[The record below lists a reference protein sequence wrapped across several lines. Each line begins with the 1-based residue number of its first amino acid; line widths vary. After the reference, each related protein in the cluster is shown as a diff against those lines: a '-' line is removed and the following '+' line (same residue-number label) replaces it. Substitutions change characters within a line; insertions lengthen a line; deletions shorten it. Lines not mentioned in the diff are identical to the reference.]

1 MMDLEKTLVCMVVL
15 LTLAASQSNG
25 PCPSVASG
33 GAQIELTCLLPS
45 GTEIELDWRA
55 RKYVTL
61 ECDGKGSFACAELP
75 KVSSMSAPPT
85 RAMLKNCVLPIN
97 ESLNCT
103 LQTLGAP
110 AATSLTLR
118 GIAANHLTFEHVYGL
133 VNLSTL
139 TLVGSSFTHLPTA
152 ALAALPALRKLTVR
166 EARLHLT
173 SVSLSG
179 VSGLEYL
186 ELSASDI
193 KELNASVFRGLES
206 LHTLNLWG
214 NELRALQS
222 GTLVGLHALDTLDLS
237 SNPLQSLGD
246 GVLAAAENLRVLRLV
261 DTELSQLDE
270 SALRNLNSLEE
281 LVVLDVRKPL
291 KVGSRSLALPELRL
305 VELERCKLSMLPG
318 DTLSGARS
326 LRSLSLSH
334 NALETLPPELLRDS
348 VELRALNLSHNALK
362 SLTPALFQPLWR
374 LEELNLDD
382 NQLEEFSDDMFET
395 LGVLRSLSARNNR
408 LRVLSP
414 TAFRGARSL
423 QYLDLS
429 HNELTLRSADTIE
442 TPIDGYMDFT
452 DGRSSPM
459 NELLA
464 MQHLDLGHNLIQ
476 EVFYDWRNAML
487 NLKLLNLTNNRFEFL
502 ENPDINFL
510 SQDVIVDFRY
520 NQITTIQVSE
530 RELEARVDD
539 DESNA
544 GSGRLLVDGNPFNCD
559 CFTYSLLRFLNS
571 PSYKHIY
578 PVLTLDAA
586 ICVSPPALANTTVRA
601 APLDKLTCE
610 LPSPKCPD
618 NCNCTLHP
626 AYKAIK
632 LDCIDPPVNIPAP
645 YEFGFGL
652 NRTVLRL
659 QRAPLSLNL
668 SLPVHELILSGLDL
682 KVPPPGPAPP
692 ELKLLDLTNNLLT
705 EVPPASAL
713 GYNLRLARNPI
724 ACDCAH
730 SADLVALHKSAAR
743 VSDYNI
749 TTCAHGGLLQLNS
762 DANLLCAR
770 TKAAWAAGIGG
781 TLALLGVLAT
791 VVAILWLRYQNEIKV
806 YLFARGWC
814 GCLTRSAKE
823 APAKYDAF
831 LSFSHKDEE
840 LVVHKLVPELEKR
853 GYRLCVHYRDWAPG
867 ESIAEHVS
875 RSVLEARRTLV
886 VASPGFLTSEWARAE
901 FRAAHARA
909 LREGR
914 ARVIVI
920 LLGELPT
927 PDANAQEDDLR
938 TYLRTNT
945 YLKWGDPWFWQ
956 KLQYALPHRP
966 LGDNKEAL
974 PVPSRTISADAL
986 RAALAVHLEPKDKL
1000 SSGLQPRL
1008 LPPPAL

>member
-1 MMDLEKTLVCMVVL
+1 MMDLTTSVVCVAVL
-15 LTLAASQSNG
+15 LTLAASQSTG
-25 PCPSVASG
+25 PCPSEASG

-61 ECDGKGSFACAELP
+61 ECDGTGNFTCAELP
-75 KVSSMSAPPT
+75 KVSPKSAPPT
-85 RAMLKNCVLPIN
+85 RAMLKNCVLPVN
-97 ESLNCT
+97 ESLACT

-118 GIAANHLTFEHVYGL
+118 GVAANDITFEHVHGL

-166 EARLHLT
+166 EARLNLT
-173 SVSLSG
+173 SDSLLG

-214 NELRALQS
+214 NELRALQT
-222 GTLVGLHALDTLDLS
+222 GTLEGLDALDTLDLS
-237 SNPLQSLGD
+237 SNPLHSLGD

-261 DTELSQLDE
+261 DTELLLDE
-270 SALRNLNSLEE
+270 PALHNLNSLEE

-291 KVGSRSLALPELRL
+291 KVGSRSLALPKLRL
-305 VELERCKLSMLPG
+305 VELERCKLSILPG

-334 NALETLPPELLRDS
+334 NALETLPSELLRDT

-382 NQLEEFSDDMFET
+382 NQLEEFSDAMFEN

-414 TAFRGARSL
+414 NAFRGARSL
-423 QYLDLS
+423 QYLDLA

-442 TPIDGYMDFT
+442 TPIDGYMDFGE
-452 DGRSSPM
+452 GRSSPM
-459 NELLA
+459 YELIA

-476 EVFYDWRNAML
+476 EVFYDWRNSML
-487 NLKLLNLTNNRFEFL
+487 NLKLLNLTNNRIEFL

-520 NQITTIQVSE
+520 NQIATIQILQ

-539 DESNA
+539 DERNT

-559 CFTYSLLRFLNS
+559 CFTYSLLRFINS
-571 PSYKHIY
+571 PSYKHIF

-586 ICVSPPALANTTVRA
+586 ICASPPALANITVRA
-601 APLDKLTCE
+601 APLDQLTCE

-626 AYKAIK
+626 AHRAIK
-632 LDCIDPPVNIPAP
+632 LDCVDPPINVPA

-659 QRAPLSLNL
+659 QRVPVSLNL

-705 EVPPASAL
+705 EVPPAL
-713 GYNLRLARNPI
+713 GFKLRLARNPI

-730 SADLVALHKSAAR
+730 SADLVALHKSADR
-743 VSDYNI
+743 VIDYNI

-920 LLGELPT
+920 LLGELPA

-974 PVPSRTISADAL
+974 PPASRTISADAI

>member
-1 MMDLEKTLVCMVVL
+1 MMDLKKSLVCVAVL
-15 LTLAASQSNG
+15 LTLATSQSDG
-25 PCPSVASG
+25 PCPSEASG
-33 GAQIELTCLLPS
+33 GTQIELACFLPS

-75 KVSSMSAPPT
+75 KVSPKSAPPT
-85 RAMLKNCVLPIN
+85 RAMLKNCDLPVN
-97 ESLNCT
+97 ESLACT

-110 AATSLTLR
+110 IATSLTLR
-118 GIAANHLTFEHVYGL
+118 GIAAKHLTLDHVHGL

-139 TLVGSSFTHLPTA
+139 TLVGSSVTHLPTA
-152 ALAALPALRKLTVR
+152 ALSALPALRRLTVR
-166 EARLHLT
+166 EASLHLT
-173 SVSLSG
+173 SDSLLG

-193 KELNASVFRGLES
+193 KQLNASFFRGQES
-206 LHTLNLWG
+206 LHTLSLWG

-222 GTLVGLHALDTLDLS
+222 GIFEGLDELDTLDLS

-246 GVLAAAENLRVLRLV
+246 GVLEAAKNLRVLRLV

-270 SALRNLNSLEE
+270 PSLHNLNSLEE
-281 LVVLDVRKPL
+281 LMILDGRKPL
-291 KVGSRSLALPELRL
+291 KIGSRSLALPKLRL
-305 VELERCKLSMLPG
+305 IELERCKISVLPG
-318 DTLSGARS
+318 DALSGARS
-326 LRSLSLSH
+326 LRTLSLSH
-334 NALETLPPELLRDS
+334 NALESLPSELLRDS
-348 VELRALNLSHNALK
+348 TELRALNLSHNALK
-362 SLTPALFQPLWR
+362 SLTPALFQPLWH
-374 LEELNLDD
+374 LEELNLDN

-408 LRVLSP
+408 LRTLSP

-459 NELLA
+459 AELIA
-464 MQHLDLGHNLIQ
+464 MQYLDLGHNQIQ
-476 EVFYDWRNAML
+476 DVFYDWRNVML
-487 NLKLLNLTNNRFEFL
+487 NLKLLNLTNNRIEFL

-510 SQDVIVDFRY
+510 SIDAIVDFRY

-530 RELEARVDD
+530 RELEARADD
-539 DESNA
+539 GESYA

-559 CFTYSLLRFLNS
+559 CFTFSLLRFLNS
-571 PSYKHIY
+571 PSYEHIF
-578 PVLTLDAA
+578 PVLTIDDA
-586 ICVSPPALANTTVRA
+586 ICASPPALANITVRA
-601 APLDKLTCE
+601 VPLAKLTCE
-610 LPSPKCPD
+610 LPPPKCPD

-626 AYKAIK
+626 AEQAIK
-632 LDCIDPPVNIPAP
+632 IDCMEPPLNVPAP

-659 QRAPLSLNL
+659 QNAPPSLNI
-668 SLPVHELILSGLDL
+668 SLPVHELVLSGLNL
-682 KVPPPGPAPP
+682 KAPPPGPAPP

-705 EVPPASAL
+705 EVPPAS
-713 GYNLRLARNPI
+713 GYKLRLARNPI

-730 SADLVALHKSAAR
+730 SDDLVALHKSTDR
-743 VSDYNI
+743 VWDYNI

-791 VVAILWLRYQNEIKV
+791 VLAVLWLRYQNEIKV

-814 GCLTRSAKE
+814 GCLTRSGKE

-840 LVVHKLVPELEKR
+840 TVVHKLIPELERR

-886 VASPGFLTSEWARAE
+886 VASPGFLSSEWARAE

-920 LLGELPT
+920 LLGELPA
-927 PDANAQEDDLR
+927 PDPNAQEDDLR

-966 LGDNKEAL
+966 LGDLKEVL
-974 PVPSRTISADAL
+974 PLPPGTISADAL
-986 RAALAVHLEPKDKL
+986 RAALAVHIEPKDKL
-1000 SSGLQPRL
+1000 SNGFQPRL

>member
-1 MMDLEKTLVCMVVL
+1 MMDLKTSVVYVAVL
-15 LTLAASQSNG
+15 LTLTASQSTG
-25 PCPSVASG
+25 PCPPEASD

-61 ECDGKGSFACAELP
+61 ECDSKGSFACAELP
-75 KVSSMSAPPT
+75 KVSPKSAPPT
-85 RAMLKNCVLPIN
+85 RAMLKNCVLPVN
-97 ESLNCT
+97 ESLACT

-118 GIAANHLTFEHVYGL
+118 GVSANDLTFEHVHGL

-152 ALAALPALRKLTVR
+152 ALAALPTLRKLTVR

-173 SVSLSG
+173 SDSLLG

-193 KELNASVFRGLES
+193 KELNASVFRELES

-214 NELRALQS
+214 NELRALQT
-222 GTLVGLHALDTLDLS
+222 GTLEGLNALDTLDLS
-237 SNPLQSLGD
+237 SNPLHSLGD
-246 GVLAAAENLRVLRLV
+246 GVLAAAKNLRVLRLV
-261 DTELSQLDE
+261 DTELYQLDE
-270 SALRNLNSLEE
+270 PALHNLNSLEE

-291 KVGSRSLALPELRL
+291 KVGSRSLALPKLRL
-305 VELERCKLSMLPG
+305 VELERCKLSILTG

-334 NALETLPPELLRDS
+334 NALETLPSELLSDS

-362 SLTPALFQPLWR
+362 SLMPALFQPLWR

-382 NQLEEFSDDMFET
+382 NQIEEFSDAMFEN

-423 QYLDLS
+423 QYLDLA

-442 TPIDGYMDFT
+442 TPIDGYMDFGE
-452 DGRSSPM
+452 GRSSPM
-459 NELLA
+459 YELIA
-464 MQHLDLGHNLIQ
+464 MQHLDLGHNLIN
-476 EVFYDWRNAML
+476 EVFYDWRNSML
-487 NLKLLNLTNNRFEFL
+487 NLKLLNLTNNRIEFL

-510 SQDVIVDFRY
+510 SQDVTVDFRY
-520 NQITTIQVSE
+520 NQIATIQVLQ
-530 RELEARVDD
+530 RELEARVND
-539 DESNA
+539 DERNT
-544 GSGRLLVDGNPFNCD
+544 GRGRLLVDGNPFNCD
-559 CFTYSLLRFLNS
+559 CFTYSLLQFINS
-571 PSYKHIY
+571 PSYEHIF
-578 PVLTLDAA
+578 PMLTLDAA
-586 ICVSPPALANTTVRA
+586 ICASPPALANTTARA

-618 NCNCTLHP
+618 NCNCTLNP
-626 AYKAIK
+626 AHRAIN
-632 LDCIDPPVNIPAP
+632 LDCIDPPINVPAP

-659 QRAPLSLNL
+659 QRAPVSLNL

-705 EVPPASAL
+705 EVPPAL
-713 GYNLRLARNPI
+713 GFKLRLARNPI

-730 SADLVALHKSAAR
+730 SADLVALHKSADS

-840 LVVHKLVPELEKR
+840 FVVHKLVPELERR

-920 LLGELPT
+920 LLGELPA

-945 YLKWGDPWFWQ
+945 YLKWDDPWFWQ

-966 LGDNKEAL
+966 LGDSKEAL
-974 PVPSRTISADAL
+974 PPASRTISADAL
-986 RAALAVHLEPKDKL
+986 RAALAVHLEHKDKL
-1000 SSGLQPRL
+1000 SNELQPRL